1 MPAQIINGKKISEEI
16 KQEVKQQAKAL
27 FNETGVIPGL
37 AFILVGDNPA
47 SQVYVK
53 TKGKAC
59 EELGFFSIT
68 LKLPTETTE
77 DELIEKINN
86 LNSDPRIHG
95 ILVQLPLPHHINEQK
110 ILQAIDP
117 IKDVD
122 GFHPVNVGK
131 LVIGLETYP
140 PCTPAGIQELLKRS
154 GINPSGK
161 HVVVLGRSNIVG
173 KPIANILL
181 QKREWANAT
190 VTVCHTGTKD
200 ISYFTKQA
208 DILIVAMGKPEF
220 VKGDMIKP
228 GAVVIDVGVNRVDD
242 PGSEK
247 GYRLVGDV
255 HFESA
260 YEVAG
265 AITPVPGGVGPMTI
279 AMLMKNTLQA
289 AMNQVKVKQISN

>member
-1 MPAQIINGKKISEEI
+1 MPAQLIDGKKISEEI
-16 KQEVKQQAKAL
+16 KNEVKQKAKAL
-27 FNETGVIPGL
+27 FDETGITPGL

-47 SQVYVK
+47 SQAYVK
-53 TKGKAC
+53 MKGKAC
-59 EELGFFSIT
+59 EELGFYSIT
-68 LKLPTETTE
+68 LKLPAETTE
-77 DELIEKINN
+77 DELIEKIHN
-86 LNSDPRIHG
+86 LNSDPKIHG
-95 ILVQLPLPHHINEQK
+95 ILVQLPLPSHIDEQK
-110 ILQAIDP
+110 ILQVIDP

-131 LVIGLETYP
+131 LVIGLETYL

-181 QKREWANAT
+181 QKKEWANAT
-190 VTVCHTGTKD
+190 VTVCHTGTRD

-228 GAVVIDVGVNRVDD
+228 GATVIDVGINRIED
-242 PGSEK
+242 PSSDK
-247 GYRLVGDV
+247 GYKIVGDV

-289 AMNQVKVKQISN
+289 AINQIKVGNFSN